1 MGLLEELAVWCE
13 PVAVNDDGWSEW
25 LHPQQNPGNEGFLM
39 ECCDCGLVHTM
50 QFAIAPSETAC
61 VFNDGETPDGVVL
74 MRGRRTDPTLETE
87 PCENGL
93 LQAIREFRAALPGW
107 WYSLGECD
115 VSCDASCAP
124 TRHSPDTSLIDQ
136 DERFNSGFHCDAR
149 QPSTLAEA
157 LRDVTEQAVR
167 ARHALALSKGSEG

>member
-1 MGLLEELAVWCE
+1 MIDCA

-25 LHPQQNPGNEGFLM
+25 LHPQQEPGHDGFLM
-39 ECCDCGLVHTM
+39 QCCDCALVHTM
-50 QFAIAPSETAC
+50 QFAIAPSETAS

-74 MRGRRTDPTLETE
+74 MRGRRTERTPEIE

-93 LQAIREFRAALPGW
+93 LQAIRDFRAALPGW

-124 TRHSPDTSLIDQ
+124 TRHSPDTALIAQ
-136 DERFNSGFHCDAR
+136 DERFNSGFHCDVE

-157 LRDVTEQAVR
+157 LRDVMQQALE
-167 ARHALALSKGSEG
+167 AKALLSVAESQSLV